1 MRAALLLLALCELH
15 GAAGRDVDEL
25 HWAAGLFAETE
36 DFCDGFDFHD
46 GRARLAVREIV
57 HAALGAEALD
67 VARYELI
74 VLGVRGE
81 RQPRLLRLLKRAH
94 ELEVVRARQPLE
106 LLVASFGRFVKERLI
121 GDDALV
127 RKRLY
132 LLGELA
138 ARRTEE
144 AEVHAAALLAE
155 IDAVVQNLRVVLRG
169 D

>member
-1 MRAALLLLALCELH
+1 M
-15 GAAGRDVDEL
+15 
-25 HWAAGLFAETE
+25 
-36 DFCDGFDFHD
+36 
-46 GRARLAVREIV
+46 
-57 HAALGAEALD
+57 
-67 VARYELI
+67 
-74 VLGVRGE
+74 RGE

-94 ELEVVRARQPLE
+94 DLEVVRARQPLE

-144 AEVHAAALLAE
+144 AEVHAAVLLAE
-155 IDAVVQNLRVVLRG
+155 IDTVVQNLRVVLRG